1 MKIRLILLVVWAV
14 PLCAQSNTGELRIK
28 VTDPAGLGVKSSVQ
42 LVSEA
47 NQIRTTLLTDD
58 AGNVAAKLLPFGVY
72 RVEVQRE
79 GFAPFSDSVEVRSA
93 IPAEYHVTLR
103 IAPMSTSVTV
113 NDADT
118 LIDPHR
124 SGTINRIGKDTIADR
139 PASLPGRSVQDL
151 VNTQPGWLY
160 EGNAVLHPRGSEYQ
174 TQLVIDGIPLTDNRS
189 PGFAPE
195 IDADDLESM
204 NVFTAGIPAE
214 YGRKMGGVVEMT
226 TEENS
231 QAGFHGRSV
240 LSGGSFNSLSGF
252 VEAQYVEGKNF
263 FGASVE
269 GANTEHYL
277 NPVVPEN
284 FTNTGTTGDFSP
296 SYERQFTQKDRL
308 TLSVR

>member
-1 MKIRLILLVVWAV
+1 MLRFAVEFRWIMKIRLILLVMWAV

-47 NQIRTTLLTDD
+47 NQIRKTLLTDD

-139 PASLPGRSVQDL
+139 TTSLPGRSLQDL
-151 VNTQPGWLY
+151 VNSQPGWLY

-174 TQLVIDGIPLTDNRS
+174 TQLVFDGIPLTDNRS
-189 PGFAPE
+189 P
-195 IDADDLESM
+195 
-204 NVFTAGIPAE
+204 
-214 YGRKMGGVVEMT
+214 
-226 TEENS
+226 
-231 QAGFHGRSV
+231 
-240 LSGGSFNSLSGF
+240 SF
-252 VEAQYVEGKNF
+252 
-263 FGASVE
+263 
-269 GANTEHYL
+269 
-277 NPVVPEN
+277 
-284 FTNTGTTGDFSP
+284 
-296 SYERQFTQKDRL
+296 
-308 TLSVR
+308 